1 MNRLAAAP
9 LTTLVLALGL
19 VACGGG
25 GGDAPSKAEFGADAD
40 KVCAAAEKDLGAI
53 GQNATSRAE
62 IAKAVDKVIDETRK
76 SLDNLK
82 ALDRPDGAAGD
93 AAEKFVSSLESD
105 IEDKGIPAL
114 EKLRDALKDN
124 DQKAAQKAAQEL
136 QAIDSGDTDKL
147 ARAAGAKGCAN

>member
-25 GGDAPSKAEFGADAD
+25 DDAPTKAEFGADAD
-40 KVCAAAEKDLGAI
+40 KVCATAEKNLGNI

-62 IAKAVDKVIDETRK
+62 ISKAVDKVIDETQR
-76 SLDNLK
+76 SLDDLK
-82 ALDRPDGAAGD
+82 ALDRPDGAAGE
-93 AAEKFVSSLESD
+93 AADKFVASLQSD

-114 EKLRDALKDN
+114 EKLRDALKNN
-124 DQKAAQKAAQEL
+124 DQNAAQKAAQEL